1 MKGHLSLKMLEFIKD
16 FADFNTDFCE
26 AFFRSGYGASFGKL
40 DYEFNQAQK
49 RRHKNEIEKEQ
60 KKKYYDLLYR
70 LSKDGLIEAQIKN
83 NKKIF
88 ALTKKGE
95 DKLGKLANH
104 FGKNLLPPNHYES
117 EKGDKFILVIFDIPE
132 KERRK
137 RDWVRESLKNMGL
150 KLAQKS
156 VWLGKVKIPRSFLR
170 DLHNLKLV
178 DYVEIFEISKTGS
191 LEKLI

>member
-1 MKGHLSLKMLEFIKD
+1 MKGCLSLKMLEFIKD
-16 FADFNTDFCE
+16 FADFNVDFCE
-26 AFFRSGYGASFGKL
+26 AFFKSGYGASFGKL

-49 RRHKNEIEKEQ
+49 RRRKNEIEKDQ
-60 KKKYYDLLYR
+60 KKRYYDLLYR
-70 LSKDGLIEAQIKN
+70 LSKDGLIEARIENSRK
-83 NKKIF
+83 F
-88 ALTKKGE
+88 FTLTKKGE
-95 DKLGKLANH
+95 DKLEKLSNSLN
-104 FGKNLLPPNHYES
+104 KNLLPPNHYES

-156 VWLGKVKIPRSFLR
+156 VWLGKIKIPRSFLR
-170 DLHNLKLV
+170 DLHDLKLV
-178 DYVEIFEISKTGS
+178 DHVEIFEINKTGS